1 MTIEP
6 VHLIHVTADVV
17 EYFTEILR
25 EISKQNASITELQI
39 FEFEHVRYIFN
50 NRIEQFVR
58 MRQLDE
64 ISTTNQ
70 LMHSH
75 FIGVTDKERDFL

>member
-6 VHLIHVTADVV
+6 VQVIRITADVF
-17 EYFTEILR
+17 EYFTEILK
-25 EISKQNASITELQI
+25 EINKNNASITELHI

-64 ISTTNQ
+64 ISSTNQ
-70 LMHSH
+70 LIHSQ
-75 FIGVTDKERDFL
+75 FIGVTDKERGFL